1 MLNLLTLKEKSEVV
15 AEGRVALHKAM
26 KRKSKKES
34 DKKDSD
40 SLETRSRL
48 ESIGDDNVFVEEKSK
63 PVEEK
68 SKPVEEGED
77 KHAAFLKKVQ
87 EEIEAY
93 QKRALQV
100 FLFKEFSNFSLTATY
115 SGVRLRSYSRN
126 IEHSE
131 SGKKLGL
138 ASS

>member
-1 MLNLLTLKEKSEVV
+1 MV

-40 SLETRSRL
+40 SLDTRSRL

-77 KHAAFLKKVQ
+77 KHTAFLKKVQ

-100 FLFKEFSNFSLTATY
+100 FRIDFLNFSLIATY
-115 SGVRLRSYSRN
+115 SGVQLRSYSRN
-126 IEHSE
+126 IELSE

-138 ASS
+138 LSIILRVVTLYRAL